1 MAIPTSYLIASKKA
15 GEILSAIQRGQ
26 APKRFTFG
34 FLESLGFKSTNDRLI
49 IPVLKSLGFL
59 AASGEPTPRY
69 FAYLDQ
75 TRAPRVLAEGI
86 REAYADL
93 FQINRKANELSQ
105 TEVKN

>member
-1 MAIPTSYLIASKKA
+1 MAVPTSYLVASKKTRD
-15 GEILSAIQRGQ
+15 ILSAIQTAQ

-59 AASGEPTPRY
+59 TSNGDPTNRY
-69 FAYLDQ
+69 FAFLDQ
-75 TRAPRVLAEGI
+75 TRAPRVLGEGI

-93 FQINRKANELSQ
+93 FQINRKAYEPLAD
-105 TEVKN
+105 